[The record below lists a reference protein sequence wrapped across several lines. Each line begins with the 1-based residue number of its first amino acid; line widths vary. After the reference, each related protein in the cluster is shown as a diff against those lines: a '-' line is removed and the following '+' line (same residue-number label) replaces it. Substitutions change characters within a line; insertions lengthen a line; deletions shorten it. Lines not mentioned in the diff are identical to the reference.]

1 MKMPFVNPLSRG
13 SAGLIDRARDI
24 KTWTRERFRLPDE
37 AVISV
42 NELACHVP
50 GCPPKET
57 VVLMMYE
64 ERTVQMSIH
73 KAILDITKDDID
85 SAVKAADQIEQSA
98 TTPARNDIRS

>member
-1 MKMPFVNPLSRG
+1 MRAPFVNPLLRG

-24 KTWTRERFRLPDE
+24 KTWTRELSRLPDE

-57 VVLMMYE
+57 VVLMMFG
-64 ERTVQMSIH
+64 ERTRQISIH
-73 KAILDITKDDID
+73 KAMLDITREDIA
-85 SAVKAADQIEQSA
+85 SALRGADTME
-98 TTPARNDIRS
+98 